1 MPSLRQI
8 RSRIR
13 SVQNTEKITRAMQM
27 VASVKMRRAQLAA
40 MASRSYTEKLS
51 TMLSNLVS
59 MSDGDLDETNPL
71 LEVRNE
77 ENVTLIHITPDRGL
91 CGALPGNLNR
101 QANDFLRQS
110 QETK

>member
-51 TMLSNLVS
+51 TMLSNLVA
-59 MSDGDLDETNPL
+59 MSGGDLEETIL
-71 LEVRNE
+71 Y
-77 ENVTLIHITPDRGL
+77 
-91 CGALPGNLNR
+91 LNSEMNR
-101 QANDFLRQS
+101 M
-110 QETK
+110 